1 MKQNKN
7 KYVIFLCLSLLL
19 GFSSCEMKDELL
31 GHEEQTE
38 QLGSLEVELFSI
50 YNNVIMS
57 RAEEDVTAEDDGT
70 TTGDFD
76 AVDKDVNQYTLVVT
90 NTETQEVVKKGQVS
104 DLKNGGDKI
113 SLPLP
118 VGKYNV
124 KAYNYDCSN
133 ISVSTRPYF
142 EGSANFSIT
151 NGTPTDVT
159 LSCKLS
165 WIEVKLNPT
174 NAFINAFKDDYTIT
188 VDNGDGASQIFN
200 KNNIGTKYY
209 FKTPVNK
216 NSLTVSVKAMTKEG
230 NTPIDMVYTIQKP
243 ADAEGQSANL
253 AGGDSFL
260 INLTEAETTDS
271 HISAIEISADL
282 TFTADGTTIEIPFE
296 DIIYDGPALPGN
308 PNDEPET
315 PSGESTLAVSGVPQ
329 TFNLDISD
337 LLSGSASLPSIQV
350 EMSTS
355 LKDENAGIKSLVVSI
370 SSTNSTF
377 TDALLANMDLNTPFD
392 LCNLEGR
399 DAKKEL
405 IGLLLDEEAYN
416 SLHSGTLKEYTFVVT
431 SLVGLLV
438 EQGLV
443 GTHTFNLTISDGQ
456 DTTSDAL
463 TVVVTE

>member
-151 NGTPTDVT
+151 NGTPTDVA

-216 NSLTVSVKAMTKEG
+216 NSLTVSVKATPKEG

-260 INLTEAETTDS
+260 INLTEAKATDS
-271 HISAIEISADL
+271 HISAIEISANL
-282 TFTADGTTIEIPFE
+282 TFTTDGTTVEIPFE
-296 DIIYDGPALPGN
+296 DIIYNGPGLTPQPPVGEPTITFTGLPATYN
-308 PNDEPET
+308 CA
-315 PSGESTLAVSGVPQ
+315 SGDQTIAGLQNVVIYVSENSTGIKSLNVTISGAIES
-329 TFNLDISD
+329 
-337 LLSGSASLPSIQV
+337 LLGMASLPSSFDICDLDDGV
-350 EMSTS
+350 
-355 LKDENAGIKSLVVSI
+355 KNA
-370 SSTNSTF
+370 
-377 TDALLANMDLNTPFD
+377 
-392 LCNLEGR
+392 
-399 DAKKEL
+399 
-405 IGLLLDEEAYN
+405 
-416 SLHSGTLKEYTFVVT
+416 
-431 SLVGLLV
+431 LVGL
-438 EQGLV
+438 GLISEDDYAGLHA
-443 GTHTFNLTISDGQ
+443 GTVKKFTFNLSGLLVLVPQ
-456 DTTSDAL
+456 
-463 TVVVTE
+463 VVTTGTSTFSLSVNDGVTTDGGDIIVNVN

>member
-216 NSLTVSVKAMTKEG
+216 NSLTVSVKATTQEG

-260 INLTEAETTDS
+260 INLTEAKATDS
-271 HISAIEISADL
+271 HISAIEISANL
-282 TFTADGTTIEIPFE
+282 TFTTDGTTVEIPFE
-296 DIIYDGPALPGN
+296 DIIYNGPGLTPQPPVGEPTITFTGLPATYNCAYGDQTIAGLQNVVINVSENSTGIKNLNVTISGAIESLLGMVPSLTSSFDICDLDDGVKNALVGLGLISE
-308 PNDEPET
+308 DDYAGLHAGT
-315 PSGESTLAVSGVPQ
+315 VKKF
-329 TFNLDISD
+329 TFNLS
-337 LLSGSASLPSIQV
+337 
-350 EMSTS
+350 
-355 LKDENAGIKSLVVSI
+355 
-370 SSTNSTF
+370 
-377 TDALLANMDLNTPFD
+377 
-392 LCNLEGR
+392 
-399 DAKKEL
+399 
-405 IGLLLDEEAYN
+405 
-416 SLHSGTLKEYTFVVT
+416 
-431 SLVGLLV
+431 GLLV
-438 EQGLV
+438 LV
-443 GTHTFNLTISDGQ
+443 PQVVKTGTSTFSLSVNDGV
-456 DTTSDAL
+456 TTDGGDII
-463 TVVVTE
+463 VNVN

>member
-216 NSLTVSVKAMTKEG
+216 NSLTVSVKATTQEG

-260 INLTEAETTDS
+260 INLTEAKATDS
-271 HISAIEISADL
+271 HISAIEISANL
-282 TFTADGTTIEIPFE
+282 TFTTDGTTVEIPFE
-296 DIIYDGPALPGN
+296 DIIYNGPGLTPQPPVGEPTITFTGLPATYN
-308 PNDEPET
+308 CA
-315 PSGESTLAVSGVPQ
+315 SGDQTIAGLQNVVIYVSENST
-329 TFNLDISD
+329 
-337 LLSGSASLPSIQV
+337 
-350 EMSTS
+350 
-355 LKDENAGIKSLVVSI
+355 GIKSLNVTISGAIESLLGMVSLP
-370 SSTNSTF
+370 SSF
-377 TDALLANMDLNTPFD
+377 DICDLDDGVKN
-392 LCNLEGR
+392 
-399 DAKKEL
+399 A
-405 IGLLLDEEAYN
+405 
-416 SLHSGTLKEYTFVVT
+416 
-431 SLVGLLV
+431 LVGL
-438 EQGLV
+438 GLISEDDYAGLHA
-443 GTHTFNLTISDGQ
+443 GTVKKFTFNLSGLLVLVPQVTTGTSTFSLSVNDGG
-456 DTTSDAL
+456 TTDGGDII
-463 TVVVTE
+463 VNVN

>member
-31 GHEEQTE
+31 GYEEQTE

-188 VDNGDGASQIFN
+188 VDNGDGASQVFN

-216 NSLTVSVKAMTKEG
+216 NSLTVSVKATTQEG

-260 INLTEAETTDS
+260 INLTEAKATDS
-271 HISAIEISADL
+271 HISAIEISANL
-282 TFTADGTTIEIPFE
+282 TFTTDGTTVEIPFE
-296 DIIYDGPALPGN
+296 DIIYNGPGLTPQPPVGEPTITFTGLPATYNCAYGDQTIAGLQNVVINVSENSTGIKNLNVTISGAIESLLGMVPSLTSSFDICDLDDGVKNALVGLGLISE
-308 PNDEPET
+308 DDYAGLHAGT
-315 PSGESTLAVSGVPQ
+315 VKKF
-329 TFNLDISD
+329 TFNLS
-337 LLSGSASLPSIQV
+337 
-350 EMSTS
+350 
-355 LKDENAGIKSLVVSI
+355 
-370 SSTNSTF
+370 
-377 TDALLANMDLNTPFD
+377 
-392 LCNLEGR
+392 
-399 DAKKEL
+399 
-405 IGLLLDEEAYN
+405 
-416 SLHSGTLKEYTFVVT
+416 
-431 SLVGLLV
+431 GLLV
-438 EQGLV
+438 LV
-443 GTHTFNLTISDGQ
+443 PQ
-456 DTTSDAL
+456 
-463 TVVVTE
+463 VVTTGTSTFSLSVNDGVTTDGGDIIVNVN

>member
-188 VDNGDGASQIFN
+188 VDNGDGASQIFD

-216 NSLTVSVKAMTKEG
+216 NSLTVSVKATPKEG

-260 INLTEAETTDS
+260 INLTEAKATDS
-271 HISAIEISADL
+271 HISAIEISANL
-282 TFTADGTTIEIPFE
+282 TFTTDGTTVEIPFE
-296 DIIYDGPALPGN
+296 DIIYNGPGLTPQPPVGEPTITFTGLPATYN
-308 PNDEPET
+308 CA
-315 PSGESTLAVSGVPQ
+315 SGDQTIAGLQNVVIYVSENST
-329 TFNLDISD
+329 
-337 LLSGSASLPSIQV
+337 
-350 EMSTS
+350 
-355 LKDENAGIKSLVVSI
+355 GIKSLNVTISGAIESLLGMVSLP
-370 SSTNSTF
+370 SSF
-377 TDALLANMDLNTPFD
+377 DICDLDDGVKN
-392 LCNLEGR
+392 
-399 DAKKEL
+399 A
-405 IGLLLDEEAYN
+405 
-416 SLHSGTLKEYTFVVT
+416 
-431 SLVGLLV
+431 LVGL
-438 EQGLV
+438 GLISEDDYAGLHA
-443 GTHTFNLTISDGQ
+443 GTVKKFTFNLSGLLVLVPQVTTGTSTFSLSVNDGV
-456 DTTSDAL
+456 TTDGGDII
-463 TVVVTE
+463 VNVN

>member
-216 NSLTVSVKAMTKEG
+216 NSLTVSVKATTQEG

-260 INLTEAETTDS
+260 INLTEAKATDS
-271 HISAIEISADL
+271 HISAIEISANL
-282 TFTADGTTIEIPFE
+282 TFTTDGTTVEIPFE
-296 DIIYDGPALPGN
+296 DIIYNGPGLTPQPPVGEPTITFTGLPATYN
-308 PNDEPET
+308 CA
-315 PSGESTLAVSGVPQ
+315 SGDQTIAGLQNVVIYVSENST
-329 TFNLDISD
+329 
-337 LLSGSASLPSIQV
+337 
-350 EMSTS
+350 
-355 LKDENAGIKSLVVSI
+355 GIKSLNVTISGAIESLLGMVSLP
-370 SSTNSTF
+370 SSF
-377 TDALLANMDLNTPFD
+377 DICDLDDGVKN
-392 LCNLEGR
+392 
-399 DAKKEL
+399 A
-405 IGLLLDEEAYN
+405 
-416 SLHSGTLKEYTFVVT
+416 
-431 SLVGLLV
+431 LVGL
-438 EQGLV
+438 GLISEDDYAGLHA
-443 GTHTFNLTISDGQ
+443 GTVKKFTFNLSGLLVLVPQVTTGTSTFSLSVNDGV
-456 DTTSDAL
+456 TTDGGDII
-463 TVVVTE
+463 VNVN

>member
-188 VDNGDGASQIFN
+188 VDNGDGATQIFN

-216 NSLTVSVKAMTKEG
+216 NSLTVSVKATTQEG

-260 INLTEAETTDS
+260 INLTEAKATDS
-271 HISAIEISADL
+271 HISAIEISANL
-282 TFTADGTTIEIPFE
+282 TFTTDGTTVEIPFE
-296 DIIYDGPALPGN
+296 DIIYNGPGLTPQPPVGEPTITFTGLPATYN
-308 PNDEPET
+308 CA
-315 PSGESTLAVSGVPQ
+315 SGDQTIAGLQNVVIYVSENST
-329 TFNLDISD
+329 
-337 LLSGSASLPSIQV
+337 
-350 EMSTS
+350 
-355 LKDENAGIKSLVVSI
+355 GIKSLNVTI
-370 SSTNSTF
+370 SGAIES
-377 TDALLANMDLNTPFD
+377 
-392 LCNLEGR
+392 
-399 DAKKEL
+399 
-405 IGLLLDEEAYN
+405 LLDMV
-416 SLHSGTLKEYTFVVT
+416 SLPSSFDICDLDDDVKNA
-431 SLVGLLV
+431 LVGL
-438 EQGLV
+438 GLISEDDYAGLHA
-443 GTHTFNLTISDGQ
+443 GTVKKFTFNLSGLLVLVPQVTTGTSTFSLSVNDGVTIDGG
-456 DTTSDAL
+456 DII
-463 TVVVTE
+463 VNVN

>member
-151 NGTPTDVT
+151 NGTPTDVA

-216 NSLTVSVKAMTKEG
+216 NSLTVSVKATPQEG

-260 INLTEAETTDS
+260 INLTEAKATDS
-271 HISAIEISADL
+271 HISAIEISANL
-282 TFTADGTTIEIPFE
+282 TFTTDGTTVEIPFE
-296 DIIYDGPALPGN
+296 DIIYNGPGLTPQPPVGEPTITFTGLPATYNCAYGDQTIAGLQN
-308 PNDEPET
+308 VVIYVSEN
-315 PSGESTLAVSGVPQ
+315 ST
-329 TFNLDISD
+329 
-337 LLSGSASLPSIQV
+337 
-350 EMSTS
+350 
-355 LKDENAGIKSLVVSI
+355 GIKSLNVTISGAIESLLGRVSLP
-370 SSTNSTF
+370 SSF
-377 TDALLANMDLNTPFD
+377 DICDLDDGVKN
-392 LCNLEGR
+392 
-399 DAKKEL
+399 A
-405 IGLLLDEEAYN
+405 
-416 SLHSGTLKEYTFVVT
+416 
-431 SLVGLLV
+431 LVGL
-438 EQGLV
+438 GLISEDDYAGLHA
-443 GTHTFNLTISDGQ
+443 GTVKKFTFNLSGLLVLVPQVVKTGTSTFSLSVNDGV
-456 DTTSDAL
+456 TTDGGDII
-463 TVVVTE
+463 VNVN

>member
-216 NSLTVSVKAMTKEG
+216 NSLTVSVKATTQEG

-260 INLTEAETTDS
+260 INLTEAKATDS
-271 HISAIEISADL
+271 HISAIEISANL
-282 TFTADGTTIEIPFE
+282 TFTTDGTTVEIPFE
-296 DIIYDGPALPGN
+296 DIIYNGPGLTPQPPVGEPTITFTGLPATYNCAFGDQTIAGLQN
-308 PNDEPET
+308 VVIYVSEN
-315 PSGESTLAVSGVPQ
+315 ST
-329 TFNLDISD
+329 
-337 LLSGSASLPSIQV
+337 
-350 EMSTS
+350 
-355 LKDENAGIKSLVVSI
+355 GIKSLNVTISGVIESLLGTVSLP
-370 SSTNSTF
+370 SSF
-377 TDALLANMDLNTPFD
+377 DICDLDDGVKN
-392 LCNLEGR
+392 
-399 DAKKEL
+399 A
-405 IGLLLDEEAYN
+405 
-416 SLHSGTLKEYTFVVT
+416 
-431 SLVGLLV
+431 LVGL
-438 EQGLV
+438 GLISEDDYAGLHA
-443 GTHTFNLTISDGQ
+443 GTVKKFTFNLSGLLVLVPQVNPGTSTFSLSVNDGV
-456 DTTSDAL
+456 TTDGGDII
-463 TVVVTE
+463 VNVN

>member
-151 NGTPTDVT
+151 NGTPTDVA

-216 NSLTVSVKAMTKEG
+216 NSLTVSVKATPQEG

-260 INLTEAETTDS
+260 INLTEAKATDS
-271 HISAIEISADL
+271 HISAIEISANL
-282 TFTADGTTIEIPFE
+282 TFTTDGTTVEIPFE
-296 DIIYDGPALPGN
+296 DIIYNGPGLTPQPPVGEPTITFTGLPATYN
-308 PNDEPET
+308 CA
-315 PSGESTLAVSGVPQ
+315 SGDQTIAGLQNVVIYVSENSTGIKSLNVTISGAIES
-329 TFNLDISD
+329 
-337 LLSGSASLPSIQV
+337 LLGMASLPSSFDICDLDDGV
-350 EMSTS
+350 
-355 LKDENAGIKSLVVSI
+355 KNA
-370 SSTNSTF
+370 
-377 TDALLANMDLNTPFD
+377 
-392 LCNLEGR
+392 
-399 DAKKEL
+399 
-405 IGLLLDEEAYN
+405 
-416 SLHSGTLKEYTFVVT
+416 
-431 SLVGLLV
+431 LVGL
-438 EQGLV
+438 GLISEDDYAGLHA
-443 GTHTFNLTISDGQ
+443 GTVKKFTFNLSGLLVLVPQ
-456 DTTSDAL
+456 
-463 TVVVTE
+463 VVTTGTSTFSLSVNDGVTTDGGDIIVNVN

>member
-216 NSLTVSVKAMTKEG
+216 NSLTVSVKATPKEG

-260 INLTEAETTDS
+260 INLTEAKATDS
-271 HISAIEISADL
+271 HISAIEISANL
-282 TFTADGTTIEIPFE
+282 TFTTDGTTVEIPFE
-296 DIIYDGPALPGN
+296 DIIYNGPGLTPQPPVGEPTITFTGLPATYN
-308 PNDEPET
+308 CA
-315 PSGESTLAVSGVPQ
+315 SGDQTIAGLQNVVIYVSENST
-329 TFNLDISD
+329 
-337 LLSGSASLPSIQV
+337 
-350 EMSTS
+350 
-355 LKDENAGIKSLVVSI
+355 GIKSLNVTISGAIESLLGMVSLP
-370 SSTNSTF
+370 SSF
-377 TDALLANMDLNTPFD
+377 DICDLDDGVKN
-392 LCNLEGR
+392 
-399 DAKKEL
+399 A
-405 IGLLLDEEAYN
+405 
-416 SLHSGTLKEYTFVVT
+416 
-431 SLVGLLV
+431 LVGL
-438 EQGLV
+438 GLISEDDYAGLHA
-443 GTHTFNLTISDGQ
+443 GTVKKFTFNLSGLLVLVPQVVKTGTSTFSLSVNDGV
-456 DTTSDAL
+456 TTDGGDII
-463 TVVVTE
+463 VNVN

>member
-188 VDNGDGASQIFN
+188 VDNGDGASQVFN

-216 NSLTVSVKAMTKEG
+216 NSLTVSVKATTQEG

-260 INLTEAETTDS
+260 INLTEAKATDS
-271 HISAIEISADL
+271 HISAIEISANL
-282 TFTADGTTIEIPFE
+282 TFTTDGTTVEIPFE
-296 DIIYDGPALPGN
+296 DIIYNGPGLTPQPPVGEPTITFTGLPATYN
-308 PNDEPET
+308 CA
-315 PSGESTLAVSGVPQ
+315 SGDQTIAGLQNVVIYVSENST
-329 TFNLDISD
+329 
-337 LLSGSASLPSIQV
+337 
-350 EMSTS
+350 
-355 LKDENAGIKSLVVSI
+355 GIKSLNVTISGAIESLLGTVSLP
-370 SSTNSTF
+370 SSF
-377 TDALLANMDLNTPFD
+377 DICDLDDGVKN
-392 LCNLEGR
+392 
-399 DAKKEL
+399 A
-405 IGLLLDEEAYN
+405 
-416 SLHSGTLKEYTFVVT
+416 
-431 SLVGLLV
+431 LVGL
-438 EQGLV
+438 GLISEDDYAGLHA
-443 GTHTFNLTISDGQ
+443 GTVKKFTFNLSGLLVLVPQ
-456 DTTSDAL
+456 
-463 TVVVTE
+463 VVTTGTSTFSLSVNDGVTTDGGDIIVNVN

>member
-216 NSLTVSVKAMTKEG
+216 NSLTVSVKATPKEG

-260 INLTEAETTDS
+260 INLTEAKATDS
-271 HISAIEISADL
+271 HISAIEISANL
-282 TFTADGTTIEIPFE
+282 TFTTDGTTVEIPFE
-296 DIIYDGPALPGN
+296 DIIYNGPGLTPQPPVGEPTITFTGLPATYNCAYGDQTIAGLQN
-308 PNDEPET
+308 VVIYVSEN
-315 PSGESTLAVSGVPQ
+315 ST
-329 TFNLDISD
+329 
-337 LLSGSASLPSIQV
+337 
-350 EMSTS
+350 
-355 LKDENAGIKSLVVSI
+355 GIKSLNVTISGAIESLLGMVSLP
-370 SSTNSTF
+370 SSF
-377 TDALLANMDLNTPFD
+377 DICDLDDGVKN
-392 LCNLEGR
+392 
-399 DAKKEL
+399 A
-405 IGLLLDEEAYN
+405 
-416 SLHSGTLKEYTFVVT
+416 
-431 SLVGLLV
+431 LVGL
-438 EQGLV
+438 GLISEDDYAGLHA
-443 GTHTFNLTISDGQ
+443 GTVKKFTFNLSGLLVLVPQVTTGTSTFSLSVNDGV
-456 DTTSDAL
+456 TTDGGDII
-463 TVVVTE
+463 VNVN

>member
-165 WIEVKLNPT
+165 WIEVKL
-174 NAFINAFKDDYTIT
+174 
-188 VDNGDGASQIFN
+188 GDGASQIFN

-216 NSLTVSVKAMTKEG
+216 NSLTVSVKATPQEG

-260 INLTEAETTDS
+260 INLTEAKATDS
-271 HISAIEISADL
+271 HISAIEISANL
-282 TFTADGTTIEIPFE
+282 TFTTDGTTVEIPFE
-296 DIIYDGPALPGN
+296 DIIYNGPGLTPQPPVGEPTITFTGLPATYN
-308 PNDEPET
+308 CA
-315 PSGESTLAVSGVPQ
+315 SGDQTIAGLQNVVIYVSENSTGIKSLNVTISGAIES
-329 TFNLDISD
+329 
-337 LLSGSASLPSIQV
+337 LLGMASLPSSFDICDLDDGV
-350 EMSTS
+350 
-355 LKDENAGIKSLVVSI
+355 KNA
-370 SSTNSTF
+370 
-377 TDALLANMDLNTPFD
+377 
-392 LCNLEGR
+392 
-399 DAKKEL
+399 
-405 IGLLLDEEAYN
+405 
-416 SLHSGTLKEYTFVVT
+416 
-431 SLVGLLV
+431 LVGL
-438 EQGLV
+438 GLISEDDYAGLHA
-443 GTHTFNLTISDGQ
+443 GTVKKFTFNLSGLLVLVPQ
-456 DTTSDAL
+456 
-463 TVVVTE
+463 VVTTGTSTFSLSVNDGVTTDGGDIIVNVN

>member
-216 NSLTVSVKAMTKEG
+216 NSLTVSVKATTQEG

-260 INLTEAETTDS
+260 INLTEAKATDS
-271 HISAIEISADL
+271 HISAIEISANL
-282 TFTADGTTIEIPFE
+282 TFTTDGTTVEIPFE
-296 DIIYDGPALPGN
+296 DIIYNGPGLTPQPPVGEPTITFTGLPATYNCAYGDQTIAGLQNVVINVSENSTGIKNLNVTISGAIESLLGMVPSLTSSFDICDLDDGVKNALVGLGLISE
-308 PNDEPET
+308 DDYAGLHAGT
-315 PSGESTLAVSGVPQ
+315 VKKF
-329 TFNLDISD
+329 TFNLS
-337 LLSGSASLPSIQV
+337 
-350 EMSTS
+350 
-355 LKDENAGIKSLVVSI
+355 
-370 SSTNSTF
+370 
-377 TDALLANMDLNTPFD
+377 
-392 LCNLEGR
+392 
-399 DAKKEL
+399 
-405 IGLLLDEEAYN
+405 
-416 SLHSGTLKEYTFVVT
+416 
-431 SLVGLLV
+431 GLLV
-438 EQGLV
+438 LV
-443 GTHTFNLTISDGQ
+443 PQVTTGTSTFSLSVNDGV
-456 DTTSDAL
+456 TTDGGDII
-463 TVVVTE
+463 VNVN

>member
-216 NSLTVSVKAMTKEG
+216 NSLTVSVKATPKEG

-260 INLTEAETTDS
+260 INLTEAKATDS
-271 HISAIEISADL
+271 HISAIEISANL
-282 TFTADGTTIEIPFE
+282 TFTTDGTTVEIPFE
-296 DIIYDGPALPGN
+296 DIIYNGPGLTPQPPVGEPTITFTGLPATYN
-308 PNDEPET
+308 CA
-315 PSGESTLAVSGVPQ
+315 SGDQTIAGLQNVVIYVSENST
-329 TFNLDISD
+329 
-337 LLSGSASLPSIQV
+337 
-350 EMSTS
+350 
-355 LKDENAGIKSLVVSI
+355 GIKSLNVTISGAIESLLGMVSLP
-370 SSTNSTF
+370 SSF
-377 TDALLANMDLNTPFD
+377 DICDLDDGVKN
-392 LCNLEGR
+392 
-399 DAKKEL
+399 A
-405 IGLLLDEEAYN
+405 
-416 SLHSGTLKEYTFVVT
+416 
-431 SLVGLLV
+431 LVGL
-438 EQGLV
+438 GLISEDDYAGLHA
-443 GTHTFNLTISDGQ
+443 GTVKKFTFNLSGLLVLVPQVTTGTSTFSLSVNDGV
-456 DTTSDAL
+456 TTDGGDII
-463 TVVVTE
+463 VNVN

>member
-151 NGTPTDVT
+151 NGTPTDVA

-216 NSLTVSVKAMTKEG
+216 NSLTVSVKATPQEG

-260 INLTEAETTDS
+260 INLTEAKATDS
-271 HISAIEISADL
+271 HISAIEISANL
-282 TFTADGTTIEIPFE
+282 TFTTDGTTVEIPFE
-296 DIIYDGPALPGN
+296 DIIYNGPGLTPQPPVGEPTITFTGLPATYNCAYGDQTIAGLQN
-308 PNDEPET
+308 VVIYVSEN
-315 PSGESTLAVSGVPQ
+315 ST
-329 TFNLDISD
+329 
-337 LLSGSASLPSIQV
+337 
-350 EMSTS
+350 
-355 LKDENAGIKSLVVSI
+355 GIKSLNVTISGAIESLLGMVSLP
-370 SSTNSTF
+370 SSF
-377 TDALLANMDLNTPFD
+377 DICDLDDGVKN
-392 LCNLEGR
+392 
-399 DAKKEL
+399 A
-405 IGLLLDEEAYN
+405 
-416 SLHSGTLKEYTFVVT
+416 
-431 SLVGLLV
+431 LVGL
-438 EQGLV
+438 GLISEDDYAGLHA
-443 GTHTFNLTISDGQ
+443 GTVKKFTFNLSGLLVLVPQ
-456 DTTSDAL
+456 
-463 TVVVTE
+463 VVTTGTSTFSLSVNDGVTTDGGDIIVNVN

>member
-188 VDNGDGASQIFN
+188 VDNGDGASQVFN

-216 NSLTVSVKAMTKEG
+216 NSLTVSVKATTQEG

-260 INLTEAETTDS
+260 INLTEAKATDS
-271 HISAIEISADL
+271 HISAIEISANL
-282 TFTADGTTIEIPFE
+282 TFTTDGTTVEIPFE
-296 DIIYDGPALPGN
+296 DIIYNGPGLTPQPPVGEPTITFTGLPATYNCAYGDQTIAGLQNVVINVSENSTGIKNLNVTISGAIESLLGMVPSLTSSFDICDLDDGVKNALVGLGLISE
-308 PNDEPET
+308 DDYAGLHAGT
-315 PSGESTLAVSGVPQ
+315 VKKF
-329 TFNLDISD
+329 TFNLS
-337 LLSGSASLPSIQV
+337 
-350 EMSTS
+350 
-355 LKDENAGIKSLVVSI
+355 
-370 SSTNSTF
+370 
-377 TDALLANMDLNTPFD
+377 
-392 LCNLEGR
+392 
-399 DAKKEL
+399 
-405 IGLLLDEEAYN
+405 
-416 SLHSGTLKEYTFVVT
+416 
-431 SLVGLLV
+431 GLLV
-438 EQGLV
+438 LV
-443 GTHTFNLTISDGQ
+443 PQ
-456 DTTSDAL
+456 
-463 TVVVTE
+463 VVTTGTSTFSLSVNDGVTTDGGDIIVNVN

>member
-76 AVDKDVNQYTLVVT
+76 AVDKDVNQYTLVVA

-188 VDNGDGASQIFN
+188 VDNGDGASQMFN

-216 NSLTVSVKAMTKEG
+216 NSLTVSVKATTQEG

-260 INLTEAETTDS
+260 INLTEAKATDS
-271 HISAIEISADL
+271 HISAIEISANL
-282 TFTADGTTIEIPFE
+282 TFTTDGTTVEIPFE
-296 DIIYDGPALPGN
+296 DIIYNGPGLTPQPPVGEPTITFTGLPATYN
-308 PNDEPET
+308 CA
-315 PSGESTLAVSGVPQ
+315 SGDQTIAGLQNVVIYVSENST
-329 TFNLDISD
+329 
-337 LLSGSASLPSIQV
+337 
-350 EMSTS
+350 
-355 LKDENAGIKSLVVSI
+355 GIKSLNVTISGAIESLLGMVSLP
-370 SSTNSTF
+370 SSF
-377 TDALLANMDLNTPFD
+377 DICDLDDGVKN
-392 LCNLEGR
+392 
-399 DAKKEL
+399 A
-405 IGLLLDEEAYN
+405 
-416 SLHSGTLKEYTFVVT
+416 
-431 SLVGLLV
+431 LVGL
-438 EQGLV
+438 GLISEDDYAGLHA
-443 GTHTFNLTISDGQ
+443 GTVKKFTFNLSGLLVLVPQVTTGTSTFSLSVNDGV
-456 DTTSDAL
+456 TTDGGDII
-463 TVVVTE
+463 VNVN

>member
-151 NGTPTDVT
+151 NGTPTDVA

-216 NSLTVSVKAMTKEG
+216 NSLTVSVKATPQEG

-260 INLTEAETTDS
+260 INLTEAKATDS
-271 HISAIEISADL
+271 HISAIEISANL
-282 TFTADGTTIEIPFE
+282 TFTTDGTTVEIPFE
-296 DIIYDGPALPGN
+296 DIIYNGPGLTPQPPVGEPTITFTGLPATYN
-308 PNDEPET
+308 CA
-315 PSGESTLAVSGVPQ
+315 SGDQTIAGLQNVVIYVSENSTGIKSLNVTISGAIES
-329 TFNLDISD
+329 
-337 LLSGSASLPSIQV
+337 LLGMASLPSSFDICDLDDGV
-350 EMSTS
+350 
-355 LKDENAGIKSLVVSI
+355 KNA
-370 SSTNSTF
+370 
-377 TDALLANMDLNTPFD
+377 
-392 LCNLEGR
+392 
-399 DAKKEL
+399 
-405 IGLLLDEEAYN
+405 
-416 SLHSGTLKEYTFVVT
+416 
-431 SLVGLLV
+431 LVGL
-438 EQGLV
+438 GLISEDDYAGLHA
-443 GTHTFNLTISDGQ
+443 GTVKKFTFNLSGLLVLVPQVVKTGTSTFSLSVNDGV
-456 DTTSDAL
+456 TTDGGDII
-463 TVVVTE
+463 VNVN

>member
-216 NSLTVSVKAMTKEG
+216 NSLTVSVKATTQEG

-260 INLTEAETTDS
+260 INLTEAKATDS
-271 HISAIEISADL
+271 HISAIEISANL
-282 TFTADGTTIEIPFE
+282 TFTTDGTTVEIPFE
-296 DIIYDGPALPGN
+296 DIIYNGPGLTPQPPVGEPTITFTGLPATYNCAYGDQTIAGLQNVVINVSENSTGIKNLSVTISGAIESLLGMVPSLTSSFDICDLDDGVKNALVGLGLISE
-308 PNDEPET
+308 DDYAGLHAGT
-315 PSGESTLAVSGVPQ
+315 VKKF
-329 TFNLDISD
+329 TFNLS
-337 LLSGSASLPSIQV
+337 
-350 EMSTS
+350 
-355 LKDENAGIKSLVVSI
+355 
-370 SSTNSTF
+370 
-377 TDALLANMDLNTPFD
+377 
-392 LCNLEGR
+392 
-399 DAKKEL
+399 
-405 IGLLLDEEAYN
+405 
-416 SLHSGTLKEYTFVVT
+416 
-431 SLVGLLV
+431 GLLV
-438 EQGLV
+438 LV
-443 GTHTFNLTISDGQ
+443 PQVKTGTSTFSLSVNDGV
-456 DTTSDAL
+456 TTDGGDII
-463 TVVVTE
+463 VNVN

>member
-151 NGTPTDVT
+151 NGTPTGVT

-216 NSLTVSVKAMTKEG
+216 NSLTVSVKATPKEG

-260 INLTEAETTDS
+260 INLTEAKATDS
-271 HISAIEISADL
+271 HISAIEISANL
-282 TFTADGTTIEIPFE
+282 TFTTDGTTVEIPFE
-296 DIIYDGPALPGN
+296 DIIYNGPGLTPQPPVGEPTITFTGLPATYNCAFGDQTIAGLQN
-308 PNDEPET
+308 VVIYVSEN
-315 PSGESTLAVSGVPQ
+315 ST
-329 TFNLDISD
+329 
-337 LLSGSASLPSIQV
+337 
-350 EMSTS
+350 
-355 LKDENAGIKSLVVSI
+355 GIKSLNVTISGAIESLLGTVSLP
-370 SSTNSTF
+370 SSF
-377 TDALLANMDLNTPFD
+377 DICDLDDGVKN
-392 LCNLEGR
+392 
-399 DAKKEL
+399 A
-405 IGLLLDEEAYN
+405 
-416 SLHSGTLKEYTFVVT
+416 
-431 SLVGLLV
+431 LVGL
-438 EQGLV
+438 GLISEDDYAGLHA
-443 GTHTFNLTISDGQ
+443 GTVKKFTFNLSSLLVLVPQVVKTGTSTFSLSVNDGV
-456 DTTSDAL
+456 TTDGGDII
-463 TVVVTE
+463 VNVN

>member
-188 VDNGDGASQIFN
+188 VDNGDGASQIFD

-216 NSLTVSVKAMTKEG
+216 NSLIVSVKATTKEG

-260 INLTEAETTDS
+260 INLTEAKATDS
-271 HISAIEISADL
+271 HISAIEISANL
-282 TFTADGTTIEIPFE
+282 TFTTDGTTVEIPFE
-296 DIIYDGPALPGN
+296 DIIYNGPGLTPQPPVGEPTITFTGLPATYN
-308 PNDEPET
+308 CA
-315 PSGESTLAVSGVPQ
+315 SGDQTIAGLQNVVIYVSENST
-329 TFNLDISD
+329 
-337 LLSGSASLPSIQV
+337 
-350 EMSTS
+350 
-355 LKDENAGIKSLVVSI
+355 GIKSLNVTISGAIESLLGMVSLP
-370 SSTNSTF
+370 SS
-377 TDALLANMDLNTPFD
+377 FD
-392 LCNLEGR
+392 ICNLDEGVKT
-399 DAKKEL
+399 ALVGLGL
-405 IGLLLDEEAYN
+405 ITEEDYTN
-416 SLHSGTLKEYTFVVT
+416 LHAGTLKEFTF
-431 SLVGLLV
+431 SLSGLLV
-438 EQGLV
+438 LV
-443 GTHTFNLTISDGQ
+443 PQ
-456 DTTSDAL
+456 
-463 TVVVTE
+463 VVTTGTSTFSLSVNDGVTTDGGDIIVNVN

>member
-188 VDNGDGASQIFN
+188 VDNGDGASQIFD

-216 NSLTVSVKAMTKEG
+216 NSLTVSVKATPQEG

-260 INLTEAETTDS
+260 INLTEAKATDS
-271 HISAIEISADL
+271 HISAIEISANL
-282 TFTADGTTIEIPFE
+282 TFTTDGTTVEIPFE
-296 DIIYDGPALPGN
+296 DIIYNGPGLTPQPPVGEPTITFTGLPATYN
-308 PNDEPET
+308 CA
-315 PSGESTLAVSGVPQ
+315 SGDQTIAGLQNVVIYVSENST
-329 TFNLDISD
+329 
-337 LLSGSASLPSIQV
+337 
-350 EMSTS
+350 
-355 LKDENAGIKSLVVSI
+355 GIKSLNVTISGAIESLLGTVSLP
-370 SSTNSTF
+370 SSF
-377 TDALLANMDLNTPFD
+377 DICDLDDGVKN
-392 LCNLEGR
+392 
-399 DAKKEL
+399 A
-405 IGLLLDEEAYN
+405 
-416 SLHSGTLKEYTFVVT
+416 
-431 SLVGLLV
+431 LVGL
-438 EQGLV
+438 GLISEDDYAGLHA
-443 GTHTFNLTISDGQ
+443 GTVKKFTFNLSSLLVLVPQVVKTGTSTFSLSVNDGV
-456 DTTSDAL
+456 TTDGGDII
-463 TVVVTE
+463 VNVN

>member
-7 KYVIFLCLSLLL
+7 KCVIFLCLSLLL

-216 NSLTVSVKAMTKEG
+216 NSLTVSVKATTQEG

-260 INLTEAETTDS
+260 INLTEAKATDS
-271 HISAIEISADL
+271 HISAIEISANL
-282 TFTADGTTIEIPFE
+282 TFTTDGTTVEIPFE
-296 DIIYDGPALPGN
+296 DIIYNGPGLTPQPPVGEPTITFTGLPATYN
-308 PNDEPET
+308 CA
-315 PSGESTLAVSGVPQ
+315 SGDQTIAGLQNVVIYVSENST
-329 TFNLDISD
+329 
-337 LLSGSASLPSIQV
+337 
-350 EMSTS
+350 
-355 LKDENAGIKSLVVSI
+355 GIKSLNVTISGAIESLLGMVSLP
-370 SSTNSTF
+370 SSF
-377 TDALLANMDLNTPFD
+377 DICDLDDGVKN
-392 LCNLEGR
+392 
-399 DAKKEL
+399 A
-405 IGLLLDEEAYN
+405 
-416 SLHSGTLKEYTFVVT
+416 
-431 SLVGLLV
+431 LVGL
-438 EQGLV
+438 GLISEDDYAGLHA
-443 GTHTFNLTISDGQ
+443 GTVKKFTFNLSGLLVLVPQVTTGTSTFSLSVNDGV
-456 DTTSDAL
+456 TTDGGDII
-463 TVVVTE
+463 VNVN

>member
-216 NSLTVSVKAMTKEG
+216 NSLTVSVKATTQEG

-260 INLTEAETTDS
+260 INLTEAKATDS
-271 HISAIEISADL
+271 HISAIEISANL
-282 TFTADGTTIEIPFE
+282 TFTTDGTTVEIPFE
-296 DIIYDGPALPGN
+296 DIIYNGPGLTPQPPVGEPTITFTGLPATYN
-308 PNDEPET
+308 CA
-315 PSGESTLAVSGVPQ
+315 SGDQTIAGLQNVVIYVSENST
-329 TFNLDISD
+329 
-337 LLSGSASLPSIQV
+337 
-350 EMSTS
+350 
-355 LKDENAGIKSLVVSI
+355 GIKSLNVTISGAIESLLGMVSLP
-370 SSTNSTF
+370 SSF
-377 TDALLANMDLNTPFD
+377 DICDLDDGVKN
-392 LCNLEGR
+392 
-399 DAKKEL
+399 A
-405 IGLLLDEEAYN
+405 
-416 SLHSGTLKEYTFVVT
+416 
-431 SLVGLLV
+431 LVGL
-438 EQGLV
+438 GLISEDDYAGLHA
-443 GTHTFNLTISDGQ
+443 GTVKKFTFNLSGLLVLVPQVTTGTSTFSLSVNDGVTIDGG
-456 DTTSDAL
+456 DII
-463 TVVVTE
+463 VNVN

>member
-38 QLGSLEVELFSI
+38 QLGALEVELFSI

-216 NSLTVSVKAMTKEG
+216 NSLTVSVKATTQEG

-260 INLTEAETTDS
+260 INLTEAKATDS
-271 HISAIEISADL
+271 HISAIEISANL
-282 TFTADGTTIEIPFE
+282 TFTTDGTTVEIPFE
-296 DIIYDGPALPGN
+296 DIIYNGPGLTPQPPVGEPTITFTGLPATYNCAYGDQTIAGLQN
-308 PNDEPET
+308 VVIYVSEN
-315 PSGESTLAVSGVPQ
+315 ST
-329 TFNLDISD
+329 
-337 LLSGSASLPSIQV
+337 
-350 EMSTS
+350 
-355 LKDENAGIKSLVVSI
+355 GIKSLNVTISGAIESLLGRVSLP
-370 SSTNSTF
+370 SSF
-377 TDALLANMDLNTPFD
+377 DICDLDDGVKN
-392 LCNLEGR
+392 
-399 DAKKEL
+399 A
-405 IGLLLDEEAYN
+405 
-416 SLHSGTLKEYTFVVT
+416 
-431 SLVGLLV
+431 LVGL
-438 EQGLV
+438 GLISEDDYAGLHA
-443 GTHTFNLTISDGQ
+443 GTVKKFTFNLSSLLVLVPQVVKTGTSTFSLSVNDGV
-456 DTTSDAL
+456 TTDGGDII
-463 TVVVTE
+463 VNVN

>member
-216 NSLTVSVKAMTKEG
+216 NSLTVSVKATTQEG

-260 INLTEAETTDS
+260 INLTEAKATDS
-271 HISAIEISADL
+271 HISAIEISANL
-282 TFTADGTTIEIPFE
+282 TFTTDGTTVEIPFE
-296 DIIYDGPALPGN
+296 DIIYNGPGLTPQPPVGEPTITFTGLPATYN
-308 PNDEPET
+308 CA
-315 PSGESTLAVSGVPQ
+315 SGDQTIAGLQNVVIYVSENSTGIKSLNVTISGAIES
-329 TFNLDISD
+329 
-337 LLSGSASLPSIQV
+337 LLGMASLPSSFDICDLDDGV
-350 EMSTS
+350 
-355 LKDENAGIKSLVVSI
+355 KNA
-370 SSTNSTF
+370 
-377 TDALLANMDLNTPFD
+377 
-392 LCNLEGR
+392 
-399 DAKKEL
+399 
-405 IGLLLDEEAYN
+405 
-416 SLHSGTLKEYTFVVT
+416 
-431 SLVGLLV
+431 LVGL
-438 EQGLV
+438 GLISEDDYAGLHA
-443 GTHTFNLTISDGQ
+443 GTVKKFTFNLSGLLVLVPQ
-456 DTTSDAL
+456 
-463 TVVVTE
+463 VVTTGTSTFSLSVNDGVTTDGGDIIVNVN

>member
-216 NSLTVSVKAMTKEG
+216 NSLTVSVKATTQEG

-260 INLTEAETTDS
+260 INLTEAKATDS
-271 HISAIEISADL
+271 HISAIEISANL
-282 TFTADGTTIEIPFE
+282 TFTTDGTTVEIPFE
-296 DIIYDGPALPGN
+296 DIIYNGPGLTPQPPVGEPTITFTGLPATYNCAFGDQTIAGLQN
-308 PNDEPET
+308 VVIYVSEN
-315 PSGESTLAVSGVPQ
+315 ST
-329 TFNLDISD
+329 
-337 LLSGSASLPSIQV
+337 
-350 EMSTS
+350 
-355 LKDENAGIKSLVVSI
+355 GIKSLNVTISGAIESLLGMVSLP
-370 SSTNSTF
+370 SSF
-377 TDALLANMDLNTPFD
+377 DICDLDDGVKN
-392 LCNLEGR
+392 
-399 DAKKEL
+399 A
-405 IGLLLDEEAYN
+405 
-416 SLHSGTLKEYTFVVT
+416 
-431 SLVGLLV
+431 LVGL
-438 EQGLV
+438 GLISEDDYAGLHA
-443 GTHTFNLTISDGQ
+443 GTVKKFTFNLSSLLVLVPQ
-456 DTTSDAL
+456 
-463 TVVVTE
+463 VVTTGTSTFSLSVNDGVTTDGGDIIVNVN

>member
-216 NSLTVSVKAMTKEG
+216 NSLTVSVKATTQEG

-260 INLTEAETTDS
+260 INLTEAKATDS
-271 HISAIEISADL
+271 HISAIEISANL
-282 TFTADGTTIEIPFE
+282 TFTTDGTTVEIPFE
-296 DIIYDGPALPGN
+296 DIIYNGPGLTPQPPVGEPTITFTGLPATYN
-308 PNDEPET
+308 CA
-315 PSGESTLAVSGVPQ
+315 SGDQTIAGLQNVVIYVSENST
-329 TFNLDISD
+329 
-337 LLSGSASLPSIQV
+337 
-350 EMSTS
+350 
-355 LKDENAGIKSLVVSI
+355 GIKSLNVTISGAIESLLGMVSLP
-370 SSTNSTF
+370 SSF
-377 TDALLANMDLNTPFD
+377 DICDLDDGVKN
-392 LCNLEGR
+392 
-399 DAKKEL
+399 A
-405 IGLLLDEEAYN
+405 
-416 SLHSGTLKEYTFVVT
+416 
-431 SLVGLLV
+431 LVGL
-438 EQGLV
+438 GLISEDDYAGLHA
-443 GTHTFNLTISDGQ
+443 GTVKKFTFNLSSLLVLVPQVVKTGTSTFSLSVNDGV
-456 DTTSDAL
+456 TTDGGDII
-463 TVVVTE
+463 VNVN

>member
-216 NSLTVSVKAMTKEG
+216 NSLTVSVKATTQEG

-260 INLTEAETTDS
+260 INLTEAKATDS
-271 HISAIEISADL
+271 HISAIEISANL
-282 TFTADGTTIEIPFE
+282 TFTTDGTTVEIPFE
-296 DIIYDGPALPGN
+296 DIIYNGPGLTPQPPVGEPTITFTGLPATYN
-308 PNDEPET
+308 CA
-315 PSGESTLAVSGVPQ
+315 SGDQTIAGLQNVVIYVSENST
-329 TFNLDISD
+329 
-337 LLSGSASLPSIQV
+337 
-350 EMSTS
+350 
-355 LKDENAGIKSLVVSI
+355 GIKSLNVTISGAIESMLDSVSLP
-370 SSTNSTF
+370 SSF
-377 TDALLANMDLNTPFD
+377 DICDLDDGVKN
-392 LCNLEGR
+392 
-399 DAKKEL
+399 A
-405 IGLLLDEEAYN
+405 
-416 SLHSGTLKEYTFVVT
+416 
-431 SLVGLLV
+431 LVGL
-438 EQGLV
+438 GLISEDDYAGLHA
-443 GTHTFNLTISDGQ
+443 GTVKKFTFNLSGLLVLVPQVTTGTSTFSLSVNDGV
-456 DTTSDAL
+456 TTDGGDII
-463 TVVVTE
+463 VNVN

>member
-216 NSLTVSVKAMTKEG
+216 NSLTVSVKATTQEG

-260 INLTEAETTDS
+260 INLTEAKATDS
-271 HISAIEISADL
+271 HISAIEISANL
-282 TFTADGTTIEIPFE
+282 TFTTDGTTVEIPFE
-296 DIIYDGPALPGN
+296 DIIYNGPGLTPQPPVGEPTITFTGLPATYN
-308 PNDEPET
+308 CA
-315 PSGESTLAVSGVPQ
+315 SGDQTIAGLQNVVIYVSENSTGIKSLNVTISGAIES
-329 TFNLDISD
+329 
-337 LLSGSASLPSIQV
+337 LLGMASLPSSFDICDLDDGV
-350 EMSTS
+350 
-355 LKDENAGIKSLVVSI
+355 KNA
-370 SSTNSTF
+370 
-377 TDALLANMDLNTPFD
+377 
-392 LCNLEGR
+392 
-399 DAKKEL
+399 
-405 IGLLLDEEAYN
+405 
-416 SLHSGTLKEYTFVVT
+416 
-431 SLVGLLV
+431 LVGL
-438 EQGLV
+438 GLISEDDYAGLHA
-443 GTHTFNLTISDGQ
+443 GTVKKFTFNLSGLLVLVPQVTTGTSTFSLSVNDGV
-456 DTTSDAL
+456 TTDGGDII
-463 TVVVTE
+463 VNVN

>member
-76 AVDKDVNQYTLVVT
+76 AVDKDVNQYTLVVI

-188 VDNGDGASQIFN
+188 VDNGDGASQMFN

-216 NSLTVSVKAMTKEG
+216 NSLTVSVKATTQEG

-260 INLTEAETTDS
+260 INLTEAKATDS
-271 HISAIEISADL
+271 HISAIEISANL
-282 TFTADGTTIEIPFE
+282 TFTTDGTTVEIPFE
-296 DIIYDGPALPGN
+296 DIIYNGPGLTPQPPVGEPTITFTGLPATYN
-308 PNDEPET
+308 CA
-315 PSGESTLAVSGVPQ
+315 SGDQTIAGLQNVVIYVSENST
-329 TFNLDISD
+329 
-337 LLSGSASLPSIQV
+337 
-350 EMSTS
+350 
-355 LKDENAGIKSLVVSI
+355 GIKSLNVTISGAIESLLGMVSLP
-370 SSTNSTF
+370 SSF
-377 TDALLANMDLNTPFD
+377 DICDLDDGVKN
-392 LCNLEGR
+392 
-399 DAKKEL
+399 A
-405 IGLLLDEEAYN
+405 
-416 SLHSGTLKEYTFVVT
+416 
-431 SLVGLLV
+431 LVGL
-438 EQGLV
+438 GLISEDDYAGLHA
-443 GTHTFNLTISDGQ
+443 GTVKKFTFNLSSLLVLVPQ
-456 DTTSDAL
+456 
-463 TVVVTE
+463 VVTTGTSTFSLSVNDGVTTDGGDIIVNVN

>member
-216 NSLTVSVKAMTKEG
+216 NSLTVSVKATPKEG

-260 INLTEAETTDS
+260 INLTEAKATDS
-271 HISAIEISADL
+271 HVSAIEISANL
-282 TFTADGTTIEIPFE
+282 TFTTDGTTVEIPFE
-296 DIIYDGPALPGN
+296 DIIYNGPGLTPQPPVGEPTITFTGLPATYN
-308 PNDEPET
+308 CA
-315 PSGESTLAVSGVPQ
+315 SGDQTIAGLQNVVIYVSENST
-329 TFNLDISD
+329 
-337 LLSGSASLPSIQV
+337 
-350 EMSTS
+350 
-355 LKDENAGIKSLVVSI
+355 GIKSLNVTISGAIESLLGMVSLP
-370 SSTNSTF
+370 SSF
-377 TDALLANMDLNTPFD
+377 DICDLDDGVKN
-392 LCNLEGR
+392 
-399 DAKKEL
+399 A
-405 IGLLLDEEAYN
+405 
-416 SLHSGTLKEYTFVVT
+416 
-431 SLVGLLV
+431 LVGL
-438 EQGLV
+438 GLISEDDYAGLHA
-443 GTHTFNLTISDGQ
+443 GTVKKFTFNLSGLLVLVPQVTTGTSTFSLSVNDGV
-456 DTTSDAL
+456 TTDGGDII
-463 TVVVTE
+463 VNVN

>member
-216 NSLTVSVKAMTKEG
+216 NSLTVSVKATPQEG

-260 INLTEAETTDS
+260 INLTEAKATDS
-271 HISAIEISADL
+271 HISAIEISANL
-282 TFTADGTTIEIPFE
+282 TFTTDGTTVEIPFE
-296 DIIYDGPALPGN
+296 DIIYNGPGLTPQPPVGEPTITFTGLPATYN
-308 PNDEPET
+308 CA
-315 PSGESTLAVSGVPQ
+315 SGDQTIAGLQNVVIYVSENSTGIKSLNVTISGAIES
-329 TFNLDISD
+329 
-337 LLSGSASLPSIQV
+337 LLGMASLPSSFDICDLDDGV
-350 EMSTS
+350 
-355 LKDENAGIKSLVVSI
+355 KNA
-370 SSTNSTF
+370 
-377 TDALLANMDLNTPFD
+377 
-392 LCNLEGR
+392 
-399 DAKKEL
+399 
-405 IGLLLDEEAYN
+405 
-416 SLHSGTLKEYTFVVT
+416 
-431 SLVGLLV
+431 LVGL
-438 EQGLV
+438 GLISEDDYAGLHA
-443 GTHTFNLTISDGQ
+443 GTVKKFTFNLSGLLVLVPQVTTGTSTFSLSVNDGV
-456 DTTSDAL
+456 TTDGGDII
-463 TVVVTE
+463 VNVN

>member
-90 NTETQEVVKKGQVS
+90 NMETQEVVKKGQVS

-188 VDNGDGASQIFN
+188 VDNGDGATQIFN

-216 NSLTVSVKAMTKEG
+216 NSLTVSVKATTQEG

-260 INLTEAETTDS
+260 INLTEAKATDS
-271 HISAIEISADL
+271 HISAIEISANL
-282 TFTADGTTIEIPFE
+282 TFTTDGTTVEIPFE
-296 DIIYDGPALPGN
+296 DIIYNGPGLTPQPPVGEPTITFTGLPATYN
-308 PNDEPET
+308 CA
-315 PSGESTLAVSGVPQ
+315 SGDQTIAGLQNVVIYVSENST
-329 TFNLDISD
+329 
-337 LLSGSASLPSIQV
+337 
-350 EMSTS
+350 
-355 LKDENAGIKSLVVSI
+355 GIKSLNVTI
-370 SSTNSTF
+370 SGAIES
-377 TDALLANMDLNTPFD
+377 
-392 LCNLEGR
+392 
-399 DAKKEL
+399 
-405 IGLLLDEEAYN
+405 LLDMV
-416 SLHSGTLKEYTFVVT
+416 SLPSSFDICDLDDDVKNA
-431 SLVGLLV
+431 LVGL
-438 EQGLV
+438 GLISEDDYAGLHA
-443 GTHTFNLTISDGQ
+443 GTVKKFTFNLSGLLVLVPQVTTGTSTFSLSVNDGVTIDGG
-456 DTTSDAL
+456 DII
-463 TVVVTE
+463 VNVN

>member
-216 NSLTVSVKAMTKEG
+216 NSLTVSVKATTQEG

-260 INLTEAETTDS
+260 INLTEAKATDS
-271 HISAIEISADL
+271 HISAIEISANL
-282 TFTADGTTIEIPFE
+282 TFTTDGTTVEIPFE
-296 DIIYDGPALPGN
+296 DIIYNGPGLTPQPPVGEPTITFTGLPATYNCAFGDQTIAGLQN
-308 PNDEPET
+308 VVIYVSEN
-315 PSGESTLAVSGVPQ
+315 ST
-329 TFNLDISD
+329 
-337 LLSGSASLPSIQV
+337 
-350 EMSTS
+350 
-355 LKDENAGIKSLVVSI
+355 GIKSLNVTISGAIESLLGTVSLP
-370 SSTNSTF
+370 SSF
-377 TDALLANMDLNTPFD
+377 DICDLDDGVKN
-392 LCNLEGR
+392 
-399 DAKKEL
+399 A
-405 IGLLLDEEAYN
+405 
-416 SLHSGTLKEYTFVVT
+416 
-431 SLVGLLV
+431 LVGL
-438 EQGLV
+438 GLISEDDYAGLHA
-443 GTHTFNLTISDGQ
+443 GTVKKFTFNLSGLLVLVPQVVKTGTSIFSLSVNDGV
-456 DTTSDAL
+456 TTDGGDII
-463 TVVVTE
+463 VNVN

>member
-188 VDNGDGASQIFN
+188 VDNGDGASQVFN

-216 NSLTVSVKAMTKEG
+216 NSLTVSVKATTQEG

-260 INLTEAETTDS
+260 INLTEAKATDS
-271 HISAIEISADL
+271 HISAIEISANL
-282 TFTADGTTIEIPFE
+282 TFTTDGTTVEIPFE
-296 DIIYDGPALPGN
+296 DIIYNGPGLTPQPPVGEPTITFTGLPATYNCAYGDQTIAGLQNVVINVSENSTGIKNLNVTISGAIESLLGMVPSLTSSFDICDLDDGVKNALVGLGLISE
-308 PNDEPET
+308 DDYAGLHAGT
-315 PSGESTLAVSGVPQ
+315 VKKF
-329 TFNLDISD
+329 TFNLS
-337 LLSGSASLPSIQV
+337 
-350 EMSTS
+350 
-355 LKDENAGIKSLVVSI
+355 
-370 SSTNSTF
+370 
-377 TDALLANMDLNTPFD
+377 
-392 LCNLEGR
+392 
-399 DAKKEL
+399 
-405 IGLLLDEEAYN
+405 
-416 SLHSGTLKEYTFVVT
+416 
-431 SLVGLLV
+431 GLLV
-438 EQGLV
+438 LV
-443 GTHTFNLTISDGQ
+443 PQVVKTGTSTFSLSVNDGV
-456 DTTSDAL
+456 TTDGGDII
-463 TVVVTE
+463 VNVN